1 MCSRFTLTCKLYKK
15 ERKKERKKEEKV
27 PFDIKK
33 TSLYHIE
40 TRALDEARSKAE
52 ADAMG
57 N

>member
-1 MCSRFTLTCKLYKK
+1 LYKK
-15 ERKKERKKEEKV
+15 ERKKERKKKEKV

-40 TRALDEARSKAE
+40 TRALDETRSKAE